1 MEQGPRERVI
11 SYVTRLEGAMD
22 QLLHKLKI
30 SIEDQELQ
38 MRDRLFH
45 GLQTHIWE
53 SIRYFHVDPY
63 QNYNG
68 LLSAA

>member
-1 MEQGPRERVI
+1 MEQGPKERVT
-11 SYVTRLEGAMD
+11 SYVTRFEGAMD
-22 QLLHKLKI
+22 QLLQRLKI
-30 SIEDQELQ
+30 SVEDQELQ

-53 SIRYFHVDPY
+53 SIRYLHADPY

-68 LLSAA
+68 LFSAA